1 MMASLSDF
9 AKISHILSC
18 ILLKNCHCGTHG
30 RCHFLPV
37 TKLQDGKQS
46 AHQALVQQLKED
58 YAVGAG
64 LLMPFAWRNPEYAEF
79 REPDSLDIQYAVLPA
94 TWFGALSAPGSRDM
108 RLEWFQLDFS

>member
-1 MMASLSDF
+1 MS
-9 AKISHILSC
+9 
-18 ILLKNCHCGTHG
+18 
-30 RCHFLPV
+30 FLPV

-64 LLMPFAWRNPEYAEF
+64 YSCLLPDATRNMLNF

-108 RLEWFQLDFS
+108 RLE